1 LTDAVLFEVQGA
13 TAIITLN
20 RPDQRNAVNADIC
33 DGLRNAVDR
42 LENTPELRVGIL
54 RGAGK
59 VFCAGMDLKA
69 YLAGGADDVLM
80 GKHGFAGFVKR
91 QRTKPIIASVQGAAL
106 AGGFE
111 IMLACDMVIAT
122 NDAIFGLPEAKIG
135 LVAGA
140 GGAIRLGA
148 LLPPAIANEIL
159 LTGDTFNAPRAQ
171 SLGLV
176 NRVVAPDDRDAS
188 ALSLALKISENAPLS
203 VAAGLRLAALGGRPT
218 DAMWQANDQEIQDIN
233 ESYDAKEGVAAF
245 LEKRPPNWTGY

>member
-1 LTDAVLFEVQGA
+1 MTDAVLIEVQGA

-33 DGLRNAVDR
+33 DGLRDAVDR
-42 LENTPELRVGIL
+42 LENTPKLRVGIL

-80 GKHGFAGFVKR
+80 GEYGFAGFVKR

-140 GGAIRLGA
+140 GGAIRLGG

-159 LTGDTFNAPRAQ
+159 LTGDTFDAARAQ
-171 SLGLV
+171 SLGLI
-176 NRVVAPDDRDAS
+176 NRVVAPDERDAS
-188 ALSLALKISENAPLS
+188 ALSLAQKIAANAPLS
-203 VAAGLRLAALGGRPT
+203 VAAGLRLAALGNRPT
-218 DAMWQANDQEIQDIN
+218 DATWQANDQEIQDII

-245 LEKRPPNWTGY
+245 LEKRRPNWSGR